1 MEIKKLITK
10 YTGYDSFKNK
20 IEHTGLM
27 DAIYSNTVS
36 FLSDPKFAS
45 KLAQN
50 SNIVAILVNPEDAQ
64 KIDVEIEKIIIEKP
78 KSIFFDIHN
87 EFCKLNISRQVTKI
101 DPDAN
106 IASSAYVSPYNVS
119 IESGVIIHPQAAIL
133 DGVSIQKGTIIG
145 PGTIIGTHGFHCYD
159 DINGNKK
166 KVYHDGKVIIG
177 ENVEIGSNVSIDK
190 GLMGR
195 DTIIGDHTKIDNL
208 VHIAHRVHIGCSCLV
223 AAGAIIS
230 GSVTTGNDIWIGPGA
245 TISNRITL
253 GNNAQV
259 LIGSVVVRNV
269 KDNERVSG
277 NFAMDHFK
285 RMLRTRSNI

>member
-1 MEIKKLITK
+1 MEIEKLITK
-10 YTGYDSFKNK
+10 YTGYNSFKNK

-27 DAIYSNTVS
+27 DAICPNTIS
-36 FLSDPKFAS
+36 FLSDPKFTS

-50 SNIVAILVNPEDAQ
+50 SNIVAILVSLEDAQ
-64 KIDVEIEKIIIEKP
+64 KIDIEIEKIITENP
-78 KSIFFDIHN
+78 KSVFFDIHN
-87 EFCKLNISRQVTKI
+87 EFYKLNIPRQVTKI
-101 DPDAN
+101 DPDASV
-106 IASSAYVSPYNVS
+106 ASSAYVSPYNV
-119 IESGVIIHPQAAIL
+119 IIGSGVIIHPHATIL
-133 DGVSIQKGTIIG
+133 DGVSIKKGTIIG
-145 PGTIIGTHGFHCYD
+145 PGAVIGTHGFHCYD

-245 TISNRITL
+245 IISNRVTL

-269 KDNERVSG
+269 EDKGRVSG

-285 RMLRTRSNI
+285 RILER